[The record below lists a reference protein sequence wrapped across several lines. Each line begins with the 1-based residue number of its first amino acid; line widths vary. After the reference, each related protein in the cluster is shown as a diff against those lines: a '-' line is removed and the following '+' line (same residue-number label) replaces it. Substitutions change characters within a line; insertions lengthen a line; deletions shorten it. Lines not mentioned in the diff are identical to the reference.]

1 MQIKRTDQ
9 PVPTTKVEDDK
20 RVEVSK
26 LKPGGQQI
34 PDSFEQGKSRTS
46 DSDNGASKPAE
57 PLKKAGQRT
66 GAQLALKMAEARLGE
81 AGIRSPGSAKLKE
94 FAGRKEPGKDE
105 QDAADPIKPRL
116 NRDNPRET
124 GTSAD
129 GSIPHLIS
137 TQDKFPEAS
146 KDARSNHDGLHN
158 QEMQNFLKEH
168 GFETPPS
175 GSGPGPAGR
184 PGALDP
190 GGPTGPADPLASAN
204 ERMSEML
211 GRSKQTF
218 DRLVSQV
225 SGGISGSDEPAADYG
240 KDMVATENVIHN
252 KDGSTTNVTDIYGT
266 DSHKHI
272 EETERAWGTE
282 RVENETVDG
291 IGCHIESHHE
301 EFRHNSGIL
310 DVHDKLTQINTD
322 GSTTITETYSTVNL
336 LDGTMKEKTKST
348 TTDANGNVIS
358 TTNSSSTTDKD
369 GKTTDTTTT
378 TEKGKTTTT
387 TTTTTATPSPGMPDP
402 DAPQN
407 RDSRLSPL
415 NLPKKPRIQG
425 DKDPSPEATT
435 LADAAPNIYGRVG
448 EGMVSQPN
456 SQNESGQS
464 SGHLSSDSQVA
475 GGAGEVWH
483 GVTHTENEA
492 DALSNQE
499 LKPKAEDD
507 EEKKKSTTSFGDI
520 AKRNKNLISNLKDN

>member
-57 PLKKAGQRT
+57 PVKKAGQRT
-66 GAQLALKMAEARLGE
+66 GAQLALKMTEARLGE
-81 AGIRSPGSAKLKE
+81 AGIKSPGSAELKDL
-94 FAGRKEPGKDE
+94 AGRKEPGKDE
-105 QDAADPIKPRL
+105 QDAADPIKTKL
-116 NRDNPRET
+116 KRDNPRET

-168 GFETPPS
+168 GFETPAS
-175 GSGPGPAGR
+175 GSGADPTGR

-190 GGPTGPADPLASAN
+190 GGPTGPPDPMSNAN
-204 ERMSEML
+204 AQMSKVL
-211 GRSKQTF
+211 DRSKQSF

-225 SGGISGSDEPAADYG
+225 ASGINSPDEPTANYG
-240 KDMVATENVIHN
+240 KDMIAEPSLGIDPTPQEIAAAKKKHAQEHPDNPPEKAPPAEKDPNKGIVQSIKDVAISFLLGIGTPKGVVLPPAPPDPETGKNMMDGFKAIFEN
-252 KDGSTTNVTDIYGT
+252 KDKTPESETKKGGT
-266 DSHKHI
+266 
-272 EETERAWGTE
+272 
-282 RVENETVDG
+282 
-291 IGCHIESHHE
+291 
-301 EFRHNSGIL
+301 
-310 DVHDKLTQINTD
+310 VHDSTQEGYQKQQGEKLHKLMKD
-322 GSTTITETYSTVNL
+322 KLGSDT
-336 LDGTMKEKTKST
+336 LD
-348 TTDANGNVIS
+348 I
-358 TTNSSSTTDKD
+358 
-369 GKTTDTTTT
+369 
-378 TEKGKTTTT
+378 
-387 TTTTTATPSPGMPDP
+387 
-402 DAPQN
+402 
-407 RDSRLSPL
+407 
-415 NLPKKPRIQG
+415 PKQPRIQG

-520 AKRNKNLISNLKDN
+520 AKRNKNLISKLKDN